1 MGSGEANIRS
11 RRRVDDGQKHVISV
25 ERLGRSGSL
34 TVDSGDTAYGDSP
47 RLLQM
52 LNADGNIYIG
62 TYSRPLAKTKF
73 TCSIHNKDH
82 MHMKISNLGTH
93 NDYRHI
99 HVNHI
104 PQHT

>member
-11 RRRVDDGQKHVISV
+11 RRRVDDGQRHLISV

-52 LNADGNIYIG
+52 LNADGNIYVG
-62 TYSRPLAKTKF
+62 K
-73 TCSIHNKDH
+73 
-82 MHMKISNLGTH
+82 
-93 NDYRHI
+93 YRHGI
-99 HVNHI
+99 QDKRFPLI
-104 PQHT
+104 ILP

>member
-11 RRRVDDGQKHVISV
+11 RTRVNDGVPHVISV

-34 TVDSGDTAYGDSP
+34 ILDSRETVTGESP

-62 TYSRPLAKTKF
+62 K
-73 TCSIHNKDH
+73 
-82 MHMKISNLGTH
+82 
-93 NDYRHI
+93 
-99 HVNHI
+99 
-104 PQHT
+104 